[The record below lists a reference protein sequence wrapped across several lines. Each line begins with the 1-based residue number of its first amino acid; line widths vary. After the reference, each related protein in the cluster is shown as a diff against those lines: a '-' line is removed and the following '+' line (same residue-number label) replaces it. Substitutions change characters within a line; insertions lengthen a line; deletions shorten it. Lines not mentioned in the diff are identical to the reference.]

1 MTKRMT
7 IGRSI
12 VNSRFALP
20 DREDEQQQKAGDDV
34 MIEQNVGVLSPVV
47 QEDGRVQRVNVEA
60 QLHRLNDVVVQRYR
74 LVHGPFWRAE
84 ELLRLVCSSKL
95 KIRKFKL

>member
-1 MTKRMT
+1 MTLEDQIDDEANDNRQ
-7 IGRSI
+7 I

-60 QLHRLNDVVVQRYR
+60 QLHRLDDVVVQRYR
-74 LVHGPFWRAE
+74 LVHGPFWRQKRF
-84 ELLRLVCSSKL
+84 LG
-95 KIRKFKL
+95 